1 MNEWTQSKALTVTEW
16 TNQLVSEGWCWYE
29 DDKPQPHLWNRFTDV
44 TSSVNNML
52 IRATKVGI
60 DKKDALLPLEKRIPL
75 ISGKRFAPEEPE
87 FVVKNNCTFINTY
100 KLHQLDFEE
109 ENGYWDTDCV
119 QLPNDPKLKNKAV
132 RPFLAFC
139 DRLVSNSEDLEWML
153 CWIAHMI
160 QKPSERPSVH
170 PLFRT
175 EHGIGKNVLVE
186 VVIDKLLCK
195 QTVTT
200 SLKEI
205 RASHSESAA
214 SNLLVF
220 VDESKAKGMNVY
232 LELKSLLTTK
242 ELLVN
247 PKHIR
252 PYKQEIFS
260 RFMFADNTEGR
271 AFNIEQEDRRIY
283 VMEYVTHEE
292 NKVETQGFIAEFIYW
307 FNIHWELVFAFLN
320 EYDISDWS
328 PHVCPLTEAKRE
340 YLNMCL
346 DPVDDLIQQYLT
358 QDKQCITENSWNSY
372 VQVDNLGEEFLYH
385 QLSMTDNFK
394 YKLEAAGFYKG
405 RPQGANG
412 KRVSGYFLNGL
423 KGKTAYDTL
432 MREAGHSIDP
442 RRDVEGSISEL
453 ATQYTC

>member
-1 MNEWTQSKALTVTEW
+1 MNEWTQPESQTVEQW
-16 TNQLVSEGWCWYE
+16 TDELILNGWCWYE

-44 TSSVNNML
+44 TSSIGNML
-52 IRATKVGI
+52 IRASKVGI
-60 DKKDALLPLEKRIPL
+60 DKKTALTPLEKRIP
-75 ISGKRFAPEEPE
+75 IVSGKRFAPELPE
-87 FVVKNNCTFINTY
+87 FVVKNNCTFINTF
-100 KLHQLDFEE
+100 KSHELDFEE
-109 ENGYWDTDCV
+109 EHGYWDTDSTL
-119 QLPNDPKLKNKAV
+119 LPSDPKSRKRAL
-132 RPFLAFC
+132 RPFLEFC
-139 DRLVSNSEDLEWML
+139 NRLVSNSDDLEWLL
-153 CWIAHMI
+153 CWIAHML

-205 RASHSESAA
+205 RGSHSESAA

-283 VMEYVTHEE
+283 VMQYVTHEE
-292 NKVETQGFIAEFIYW
+292 NKAETQKFVAEFIDW
-307 FNIHWELVFAFLN
+307 FNVHWELVFAFLD
-320 EYDISDWS
+320 EYDISEWS
-328 PHVCPLTEAKRE
+328 PHVCPLTEAKRD

-346 DPVDDLIQQYLT
+346 DPVDAIIQQYLT
-358 QDKQCITENSWNSY
+358 SGKQCITEDSWNNC
-372 VQVDNLGEEFLYH
+372 VQTNRFEDEFLFH

-394 YKLEAAGFYKG
+394 YKLEAAGYHKS

-412 KRVSGYFLNGL
+412 KKVSGYFLNGL
-423 KGKTAYDTL
+423 KGRAAYDKL
-432 MREAGHSIDP
+432 MAEAGHRVDP
-442 RRDVEGSISEL
+442 RVSTEDAISEL
-453 ATQYTC
+453 ASEYTC